1 MSSFFYSTTV
11 FITCL
16 FHSYHLGHL
25 IIIDVSQ
32 SVEHDHPRAFDF
44 LRKDIANVDD
54 FFRRRSSG
62 EVKTLGVRRTWD
74 FVVSETLPGIEK
86 EEEEGLAGEER
97 LKDIVRAWLDAD
109 ETEVEGGDAEQPEGA
124 KEQKQAQAQDDAVFL
139 ASYIPRSLADVY
151 DPERDVA
158 VLKSGQGENLIYKDV
173 VGLDLRNR
181 GGPSEGPKGVR
192 FDDEEG
198 AKDEDDDDDDE
209 DEDEDDV
216 HEKKPRG
223 FRHEDKEAKKERKK
237 ALKEENREKRK
248 TKMPKA
254 EKQRRVKQTASK

>member
-1 MSSFFYSTTV
+1 MR
-11 FITCL
+11 IL
-16 FHSYHLGHL
+16 IARYHLGHL

-54 FFRRRSSG
+54 FFRKRSGG

-74 FVVSETLPGIEK
+74 FVVSESLRGIER
-86 EEEEGLAGEER
+86 EDEEGLAGEER
-97 LKDIVRAWLDAD
+97 LKDLVRAWLDAD
-109 ETEVEGGDAEQPEGA
+109 EDEQQQEEEDEPEFA
-124 KEQKQAQAQDDAVFL
+124 KEQKRAQAQDDAVFL

-158 VLKSGQGENLIYKDV
+158 VLKSGKGDDLIYKDV
-173 VGLDLRNR
+173 VGLDLQNR
-181 GGPSEGPKGVR
+181 GGPSEGGKGVR
-192 FDDEEG
+192 F
-198 AKDEDDDDDDE
+198 EDDASGDDGEDGEEDDE
-209 DEDEDDV
+209 DEAEGAHD
-216 HEKKPRG
+216 KKPRG
-223 FRHEDKEAKKERKK
+223 FRHEDKDAKKERKK